1 MSLSSMSKNYLWVVS
16 GLFLLITGIATLT
29 AFRFVDAH
37 PRSCKSCHPVLY
49 SMWEESKVHPK
60 DESDCKDCHVS
71 GKYQAKPLY
80 LANYNTVDNHCESCH
95 QDMWENIKVEKV
107 KLIKIS
113 HKRHLNENVTCFTC
127 HKNIAH
133 DKESPFTYRPRK
145 KVCLNCHIREI
156 EGSPQDEACMMCHYI
171 ILDQS
176 TSLFAAQKKSPMKP
190 GET

>member
-1 MSLSSMSKNYLWVVS
+1 MSKNYIWIIG
-16 GLFLLITGIATLT
+16 GLILIITGIAT
-29 AFRFVDAH
+29 ASAIRFVAAS
-37 PRSCKSCHPVLY
+37 PLSCQSCHPALY
-49 SMWEESKVHPK
+49 AMWEESKVHPK
-60 DESDCKDCHVS
+60 DKSDCKDCHV
-71 GKYQAKPLY
+71 KERYQAKPLY
-80 LANYNTVDNHCESCH
+80 LADDNTVNNRCESCH
-95 QDMWENIKVEKV
+95 QDMLENIKVEKV

-133 DKESPFTYRPRK
+133 DKESSFTYRPRK

-176 TSLFAAQKKSPMKP
+176 TSLFTARKKGPMKP